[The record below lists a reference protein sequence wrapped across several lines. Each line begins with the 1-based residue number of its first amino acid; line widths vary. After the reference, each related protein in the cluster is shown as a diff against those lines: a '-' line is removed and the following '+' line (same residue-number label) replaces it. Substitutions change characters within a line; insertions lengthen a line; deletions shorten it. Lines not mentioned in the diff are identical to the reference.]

1 MNESNP
7 IPPQFPGQ
15 TPPVPPSP
23 GAQPVPP
30 IPPVQPFGSMPS
42 RASRPLG
49 EDPEERQPI
58 TSPITAIEAI
68 LRQPRR
74 VMYQLRQP
82 GAGALMFY
90 LMFIAIVCAVV
101 YGVVVG
107 TFSLKEQLWIAP
119 VKVAGGMLVSA
130 LICLPSLYIFACLSG
145 SQARL
150 AEIFGLVMG
159 LLMLTTILLI
169 GFAPVAWLFSQSTE
183 SVNWMGTLHLIFW
196 FIAALFGLRFLNNAF
211 SHSQAKSN
219 AGFNTWVVI
228 FMLVVVQMTTALR
241 PIVGTSD
248 TFFPKEKKF
257 FLSYWADCLRLGS
270 ERTAPENGR

>member
-1 MNESNP
+1 MNENNPTPPP
-7 IPPQFPGQ
+7 IPPGAYSV
-15 TPPVPPSP
+15 PPVPPM
-23 GAQPVPP
+23 PP
-30 IPPVQPFGSMPS
+30 ISSYAPK
-42 RASRPLG
+42 PLG
-49 EDPEERQPI
+49 ENPEERVPI
-58 TSPITAIEAI
+58 TSPIQAIEAI

-82 GAGALMFY
+82 GAGSLMLY
-90 LMFIAIVCAVV
+90 LMIVAIFCGAV
-101 YGVVVG
+101 YGVIVG
-107 TFSLKEQLWIAP
+107 TFSGHDQLWIAP

-159 LLMLTTILLI
+159 MLMLTTILLI

-183 SVNWMGTLHLIFW
+183 SANWMGTLHLIFW

-241 PIVGTSD
+241 PIIGTPN
-248 TFFPKEKKF
+248 TKEPFFPTTKKF
-257 FLSYWADCLRLGS
+257 FLSYWSDCLNPDS
-270 ERTAPENGR
+270 ERSDRTR